1 MSPGLF
7 PLHGRFDYATLKGL
21 GKVMIWIAA
30 NVIRNEDVRNQ
41 VRSPIDGVKKPNL
54 ADLLDYVKVS

>member
-1 MSPGLF
+1 
-7 PLHGRFDYATLKGL
+7 
-21 GKVMIWIAA
+21 MIWIAA